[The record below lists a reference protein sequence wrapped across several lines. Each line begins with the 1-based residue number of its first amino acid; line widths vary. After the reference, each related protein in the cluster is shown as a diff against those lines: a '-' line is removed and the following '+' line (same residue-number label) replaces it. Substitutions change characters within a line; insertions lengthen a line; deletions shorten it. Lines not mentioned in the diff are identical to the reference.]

1 MGNLT
6 SLFRRRSR
14 TPQGRPRTTAA
25 TATTS
30 TSSDRYTTAAEAAN
44 QHHNHKTK
52 KNRSSSRGSG
62 SGGEVATSPR
72 RIAPLSTPP
81 RVPVQYAGANHR
93 NRIFFSTQGDDDD
106 DDEEDDETGPH
117 DNYPHHHRDVVSD
130 GSYSTS
136 RPYDSDTGT
145 YETASKQTSAGMSS
159 AGTSSDPAGGH
170 RNHNDDNAIGTI
182 LRYRGFSTSI
192 QNLFL
197 DEALVCASMGCF
209 GLILSNRTEYLLQ
222 LRNDRRGVRWGR
234 STSSRTLPSRF
245 VAYALLITLLC
256 IMITF
261 VVWGFG
267 SNNKS
272 TSNSLAEGWYKGYGT
287 DAADDDNN
295 NENEN
300 DQENQQQGDDQ
311 AMNDDAAGDDGSG
324 SNNNNNKNSW
334 WNYNKNQNNV
344 NYSYNNNNKNY
355 NYRNGGNRALGTATS
370 QTEHFVPHSA
380 RGIFKLRDMHEGVW
394 VPAIDYVAFNY
405 EWYHGANSA
414 FEEKETRSSP
424 HIQDGHNLRAL
435 AYTQQQRQSSSSR
448 DLASDIRVSFIIAF
462 MIVLGVLGRR
472 RRMRTRYYLV
482 RARAQED
489 HLFYASAGAGVRR
502 VAFQDSR
509 EDQYEGA
516 CSHTLCGCYPVDP
529 PTDGD
534 EIDDDVKVNDDGV
547 VQHKKTPQNHD
558 CISLAFNCLMACCC
572 GLLCR
577 CWCQWMSI
585 CALAQEAREI
595 RLLVPTRYQRV
606 DYLTHQPFHEYQKS
620 VNELRR
626 GWLGK
631 SRLKAS
637 VMPHFQALSRLSR
650 YILVCFFVCFLTIT
664 ATLMFNPRASFAWPD
679 LVILIAT
686 FLQSFVVIFCVHW
699 IFHKSDLSLDAVI
712 KFFATGF
719 LIAVP
724 AAFFFEGMLVN
735 ITLTIA
741 YTGYAIGVKISD
753 SFTVWVVDNYKWMW
767 ILGELFNAY
776 MVAAITEELCK
787 YYTFRCVEHPDLI
800 FLTGLA
806 KGSQDER
813 AVAGGIVKYPFS
825 ANQVEETNKRDAYDD
840 DDDRSVTSRASHR
853 STGRKSRSSNSIG
866 SSGIKNID
874 PNPLP
879 VEDEF
884 QDDEQDV
891 RTHRQKAMAVTTGM
905 ISVAV
910 GLACAENFLYV
921 FLLGGSEA
929 NAGDVQS
936 GGVIEEWIVL
946 LFRSLFPIHALAA
959 AMQSINVIRKYIEC
973 DTDYTRR
980 IGVYRIILPAVIM
993 HGSFDAVLL
1002 GINIYIETSWDS
1014 YLEENEG
1021 NFDANHP
1028 PYNPILVNLVAWLSL
1043 ICIMMAGLSWYYHEN
1058 RQQRQRLIV
1067 LEEKE
1072 KATMS
1077 MGKNYRGPE
1086 VAAAGGNHHVSEVE
1100 LV

>member
-14 TPQGRPRTTAA
+14 TPQGRQRMTTTA
-25 TATTS
+25 TATATRTIS
-30 TSSDRYTTAAEAAN
+30 THDRYTTAAELS
-44 QHHNHKTK
+44 NHPQRKKT
-52 KNRSSSRGSG
+52 RSSSRGS
-62 SGGEVATSPR
+62 GEVATSPR
-72 RIAPLSTPP
+72 RIPPLSTPP
-81 RVPVQYAGANHR
+81 RVPIRAAGPNHR
-93 NRIFFSTQGDDDD
+93 NRIFFSTQGDDEDD
-106 DDEEDDETGPH
+106 DDDYNEETGSHDFPH
-117 DNYPHHHRDVVSD
+117 RHRDVVSD

-136 RPYDSDTGT
+136 RPSDSDTGT
-145 YETASKQTSAGMSS
+145 YETASKQTSGASSS
-159 AGTSSDPAGGH
+159 AGTSADPADGH
-170 RNHNDDNAIGTI
+170 HPHHRSHNEAIGTI

-267 SNNKS
+267 SNHSS

-287 DAADDDNN
+287 DATDDNN
-295 NENEN
+295 EEEEN
-300 DQENQQQGDDQ
+300 DQQQADDQ
-311 AMNDDAAGDDGSG
+311 AMNDDATGDDGA
-324 SNNNNNKNSW
+324 SNNNNNNKKNSW
-334 WNYNKNQNNV
+334 WNFNRNQNNV
-344 NYSYNNNNKNY
+344 NYGYNNNNNY
-355 NYRNGGNRALGTATS
+355 YYGGNRALGAGTS
-370 QTEHFVPHSA
+370 QTKELLPHPTH
-380 RGIFKLRDMHEGVW
+380 GIFKLRDMHEGVW
-394 VPAIDYVAFNY
+394 APVIDYVAFNV
-405 EWYHGANSA
+405 EWYRGAASA
-414 FEEKETRSSP
+414 GLEEEEAVTLPTSSRLEEGNNP
-424 HIQDGHNLRAL
+424 RAL
-435 AYTQQQRQSSSSR
+435 AYTQQQHQSSSSSR

-529 PTDGD
+529 PTEGD

-558 CISLAFNCLMACCC
+558 CISLAFNCLTACCC

-577 CWCQWMSI
+577 CWCQCMSI

-606 DYLTHQPFHEYQKS
+606 DYLTHQPFHEYQKT

-699 IFHKSDLSLDAVI
+699 IFYKSDLSLDAVI
-712 KFFATGF
+712 KFFAAGF

-753 SFTVWVVDNYKWMW
+753 TFTLWVVENYKWMW

-840 DDDRSVTSRASHR
+840 DDDRSVASRASHR
-853 STGRKSRSSNSIG
+853 STGRKSRSSNSVS
-866 SSGIKNID
+866 SSGIKYID
-874 PNPLP
+874 PSPLP

-1002 GINIYIETSWDS
+1002 GINIYIETSWDT

-1021 NFDANHP
+1021 NFDENHP

-1058 RQQRQRLIV
+1058 RLQRQRLIV

-1077 MGKNYRGPE
+1077 TGKSYRGPD
-1086 VAAAGGNHHVSEVE
+1086 AASTGGSRHVSEVE